1 MTPVQA
7 SATAAAAIIVF
18 SMILVAFNMGRAAT
32 TVQIRSACDL
42 NDRFGLKAG
51 YYTAVSE
58 RP

>member
-7 SATAAAAIIVF
+7 SATATAASIVF
-18 SMILVAFNMGRAAT
+18 FLILVAFNMGRAAT

-42 NDRFGLKAG
+42 DDRSGLKAG
-51 YYTAVSE
+51 YYTVVSE